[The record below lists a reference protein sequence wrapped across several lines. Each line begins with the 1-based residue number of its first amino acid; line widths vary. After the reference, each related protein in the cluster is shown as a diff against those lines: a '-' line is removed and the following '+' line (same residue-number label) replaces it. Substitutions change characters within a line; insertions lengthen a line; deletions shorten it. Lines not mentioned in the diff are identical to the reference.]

1 MPKSW
6 PEFSARVSL
15 NIRLKVGLSEK
26 LELGGG
32 GGFALIHSKTWPYFS
47 VKELALIFS
56 WGVGITSR
64 PISNSQ
70 HIFLDHDLLSRPSL
84 T

>member
-32 GGFALIHSKTWPYFS
+32 EGACLNPFQD
-47 VKELALIFS
+47 LALIFS
-56 WGVGITSR
+56 
-64 PISNSQ
+64 
-70 HIFLDHDLLSRPSL
+70 
-84 T
+84 

>member
-26 LELGGG
+26 LELGEGG
-32 GGFALIHSKTWPYFS
+32 GLP
-47 VKELALIFS
+47 
-56 WGVGITSR
+56 
-64 PISNSQ
+64 
-70 HIFLDHDLLSRPSL
+70 
-84 T
+84 